1 MKLESFFK
9 KSFLTENPTIE
20 TVLTRYDSDRI
31 DKRDNMYSKE
41 EVSLFIDESIIPIGS
56 VLNKLLTKSVFKMI
70 DFNKD
75 EYITIKEIDD
85 FLIKDY
91 EIKLEDIQNK
101 NALDVCRLID
111 EITIR
116 KKLEKKKS
124 K

>member
-31 DKRDNMYSKE
+31 DKRDDKYSKE

-56 VLNKLLTKSVFKMI
+56 IFNKFLTKSVFKMI
-70 DFNKD
+70 DSDKD
-75 EYITIKEIDD
+75 EYITIKEIDE

-101 NALDVCRLID
+101 NALDVCHLID
-111 EITIR
+111 EITER
-116 KKLEKKKS
+116 KKQEKKNK
-124 K
+124 

>member
-31 DKRDNMYSKE
+31 DKRDNKYSKE

-56 VLNKLLTKSVFKMI
+56 IFNKFLTKSVFKMI
-70 DFNKD
+70 DSDKD
-75 EYITIKEIDD
+75 EYITIKEIDE

-101 NALDVCRLID
+101 NALDVCHLID
-111 EITIR
+111 EITER
-116 KKLEKKKS
+116 KKQEKKNK
-124 K
+124 